1 MSSGHVWIVGAGP
14 GDPGLITV
22 AGMRALEAADA
33 VVYDALAPHE
43 LLRCAPSSAE
53 LINAGKRAG
62 RHEMR
67 QQETNALI
75 VSLAQ
80 QGKRVVRLKGGDPFV
95 FGRGGEEALAC
106 KLAGVPF
113 TVVPGITSAIAAPAY
128 AGIPVTHRGMASNV
142 LVVTASDA
150 ADGGGTDW
158 GFAARADTLLIL
170 MGAAN
175 LAVNMDELM
184 AAGKPPETPAAC
196 VRWGTRADQQVVRGR
211 VGDIATR
218 AAAASLGSPI
228 VTVVGPVAE
237 LADELSWFEPGPL
250 AGRKIV
256 VTRARTQASQLADM
270 LRALG
275 ATVVEAPSSARS
287 RSPEPSARRRR
298 GLALGLDSVHE
309 RERRGRAL

>member
-158 GFAARADTLLIL
+158 AVRRACRHAADPDGRRQPRGEYGRAH
-170 MGAAN
+170 GGGQ
-175 LAVNMDELM
+175 
-184 AAGKPPETPAAC
+184 AAGDARQPACA
-196 VRWGTRADQQVVRGR
+196 GERAPTSRLC
-211 VGDIATR
+211 
-218 AAAASLGSPI
+218 AAASATSPR
-228 VTVVGPVAE
+228 
-237 LADELSWFEPGPL
+237 
-250 AGRKIV
+250 GR
-256 VTRARTQASQLADM
+256 
-270 LRALG
+270 LR
-275 ATVVEAPSSARS
+275 
-287 RSPEPSARRRR
+287 
-298 GLALGLDSVHE
+298 LALGLRS
-309 RERRGRAL
+309 